1 MQSFLKNSA
10 LGLLLIVAMAG
21 LGYFVLTPPAAT
33 AALPAAEEIAS
44 HSADCPI
51 CRLPLYGRGGT
62 PSKWGRD
69 AHTSVDAADATPE
82 GTIRR

>member
-1 MQSFLKNSA
+1 MQNFLKSSA
-10 LGLLLIVAMAG
+10 LGLLTIVAMAG

-44 HSADCPI
+44 HSARCPV
-51 CRLPLYGRGGT
+51 CRLPLYGSSGT
-62 PSKWGRD
+62 PSKFGPD
-69 AHTSVDAADATPE
+69 SHASVEAADATHE